1 MSRERF
7 LRRVLWLASLVNLA
21 GAFLFALPAS
31 APSQLAGLPE
41 EAPAVYRAMLSLFI
55 LLFGGAYAWLAVQP
69 AINRPFV
76 MFGAIGKVS
85 AFLVVAILWLAGAAT
100 ATSVG
105 AMAGDLVLA
114 ALFVYGLGGS
124 AR

>member
-1 MSRERF
+1 MSRERL

-21 GAFLFALPAS
+21 GAFLFAFPAS
-31 APSQLAGLPE
+31 ATSQLAGLPAD
-41 EAPAVYRAMLSLFI
+41 APAVYRAMLSLFI
-55 LLFGGAYAWLAVQP
+55 LLFGGAYAWLAALP
-69 AINRPFV
+69 KINRPFV
-76 MFGAIGKVS
+76 MFGAIGKAS

-114 ALFVYGLGGS
+114 ALFVYGLGG
-124 AR
+124 RD

>member
-7 LRRVLWLASLVNLA
+7 LRRVLWLASVVNVA
-21 GAFLFALPAS
+21 GALLFAFPAS
-31 APSQLAGLPE
+31 VPSQLAGLPAH
-41 EAPAVYRAMLSLFI
+41 APAVYRAMLSLFI
-55 LLFGGAYAWLAVQP
+55 LLFGGAYAWLAAQP
-69 AINRPFV
+69 RIDRPFV
-76 MFGAIGKVS
+76 LFGAMGKAS

-100 ATSVG
+100 ATSVA

-124 AR
+124 AD